1 MKLTNETID
10 TLKTFAKQ
18 NKISQSKLMNI
29 AEKILEPV
37 SDFREKEYTNQQKL
51 QIVLEVVGND
61 SFSYNDIKEFADI
74 PKHAVAYRINKLKK
88 QGKVIEVGNILR
100 HGKGANPKLFQLTE

>member
-1 MKLTNETID
+1 MNLTNETLDI
-10 TLKTFAKQ
+10 LKQFAKE
-18 NKISQSKLMNI
+18 NKISNAKLQSV
-29 AEKILEPV
+29 AQKILEPV
-37 SDFREKEYTNQQKL
+37 SEYRAKEYTNQQKL

-100 HGKGANPKLFQLTE
+100 HGKGANPKLFQLA